1 MSPGENRIRA
11 KLVGRGSLTRRV
23 IHTRQK
29 KKKRILP
36 IEKMALN
43 RFPLI
48 TLIFCTR
55 NLKFC
60 SPDIF

>member
-29 KKKRILP
+29 KKK
-36 IEKMALN
+36 ESY
-43 RFPLI
+43 PLKKW
-48 TLIFCTR
+48 R
-55 NLKFC
+55 
-60 SPDIF
+60 